1 MNHGSTSQ
9 TTSLLQ
15 TMTLTLSGLRQ
26 IVFKAEAKYGPD
38 VPVVIIDEESCIEE
52 GFDNCLQLGISD
64 VRIIPNWPLPGVS
77 IMHNEGEQKVSFAIF
92 ERHIA
97 ELSPSDD

>member
-1 MNHGSTSQ
+1 MNRGSMSQ

-38 VPVVIIDEESCIEE
+38 VPVVIIDEESCLEE
-52 GFDNCLQLGISD
+52 GFNNCVYHGVSD
-64 VRIIPNWPLPGVS
+64 VRIIPNWPLPGDS

-92 ERHIA
+92 ERHIS
-97 ELSPSDD
+97 ELSSSDD